1 MSDSQIEF
9 WTSVFASIKYSLAV
23 SSEPRPP
30 GAHGNSSGM
39 SKPDAIA
46 ILGPTASGKTAA
58 ALALLPSQ
66 HVAPGIRLEPIL
78 QIYNPVAHE
87 IVFAA
92 CSTPTDFFGYSK
104 EACPIGHSPIARL
117 PKPLCCSASLR
128 SAHSSQTPLPHTM
141 YPYKLSA
148 LLALISLMLLGGVNI
163 ACATEVP
170 ANLQPLDVQ
179 ESKSQQVAETA
190 TTADLWERIR
200 RGYAMPNLESN
211 LVRDREQWYSNRPDY
226 IFRMTER
233 SRKYLFHIVEELEMR
248 NMPTELALL
257 PFVESAFNPQA
268 VSSAKAAGMWQFMPA
283 TGKSF
288 EFKQNVFRDDRRDV
302 LASTRAALDYLQ
314 KLYGMFGDWHLA
326 LAAYNWGEGSVGRA
340 IAKNQRL
347 GLPTKYTDLGM
358 PQETQYY
365 VPKLQ
370 AIKNIVGQPESFS
383 TQLPDIGN
391 HPYFKIISIVKDI
404 DVEMAVKLSGV
415 PLDDFK
421 SLNPS
426 INKPVIMAAG
436 TPQILLPWDNADV
449 FEKNLLDFKGPLL
462 ASWTVWVAPS
472 TVRIADA
479 AKQVNMSESELRKV
493 NNIPPGMLINAGSTL
508 LVPRAAHSQKEV
520 SESVADRGQVTLTP
534 EMISVRKSIRTGKAD
549 TVATLSKRF
558 NVSPA
563 NLAQWN
569 KVPANAKFKPGQ
581 ALVIFV
587 NVPAGSAGKLNSKAP
602 RIAAKPAPKSTG
614 KKQLDHPKKK

>member
-1 MSDSQIEF
+1 
-9 WTSVFASIKYSLAV
+9 
-23 SSEPRPP
+23 
-30 GAHGNSSGM
+30 
-39 SKPDAIA
+39 
-46 ILGPTASGKTAA
+46 
-58 ALALLPSQ
+58 
-66 HVAPGIRLEPIL
+66 
-78 QIYNPVAHE
+78 
-87 IVFAA
+87 
-92 CSTPTDFFGYSK
+92 
-104 EACPIGHSPIARL
+104 
-117 PKPLCCSASLR
+117 
-128 SAHSSQTPLPHTM
+128 M
-141 YPYKLSA
+141 YPYKLR
-148 LLALISLMLLGGVNI
+148 ALIALIGLLLSGGANL
-163 ACATEVP
+163 ASATEFT

-179 ESKSQQVAETA
+179 ENRSLQVAATA

-200 RGYAMPNLESN
+200 LGYGMPNLETN

-288 EFKQNVFRDDRRDV
+288 ELKQNVFRDDRRDV

-314 KLYGMFGDWHLA
+314 RLYNMFGDWHLA

-370 AIKNIVGQPESFS
+370 AIKNIVDHPENFS
-383 TQLPDIGN
+383 AQLPDIGN
-391 HPYFKIISIVKDI
+391 HPYFKTISIAKDI
-404 DVEMAVKLSGV
+404 DVAMAVKLSGV

-426 INKPVIMAAG
+426 VNKPVIMAAG

-449 FEKNLLDFKGPLL
+449 FEKNLQEFKGPRL
-462 ASWTVWVAPS
+462 ASWSVWVAPS

-479 AKQVNMSESELRKV
+479 AKQVSMSEVELRQV
-493 NNIPPGMLINAGSTL
+493 NNIPPGMLIKAGSTL
-508 LVPRAAHSQKEV
+508 LVPRAAHSQKDV

-534 EMISVRKSIRTGKAD
+534 EMISVRKSIRAGKAD
-549 TVATLSKRF
+549 TVTTLAKRF
-558 NVSPA
+558 KVSPA

-569 KVPANAKFKPGQ
+569 KVAANAKFKPGQ

-587 NVPAGSAGKLNSKAP
+587 NVPAGSASKLNSMAP
-602 RIAAKPAPKSTG
+602 KTVAKPASKSTG
-614 KKQLDHPKKK
+614 KKQVDRQKKK